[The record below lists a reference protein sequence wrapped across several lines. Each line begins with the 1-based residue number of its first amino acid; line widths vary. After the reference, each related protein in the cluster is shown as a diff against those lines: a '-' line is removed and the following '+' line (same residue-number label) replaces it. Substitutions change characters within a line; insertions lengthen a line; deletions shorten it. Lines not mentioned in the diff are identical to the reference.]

1 MSSTRVDGSTQR
13 QDQTGVRHKNHAI
26 PLLVVWLGAIPAAL
40 PATATSVQAA
50 PTDDVRICDHYGD
63 QVEAALQLPRG
74 VLRAIGRVES
84 GRRDPVG
91 GSFAPWPW
99 TLNANGQGRYLTDAS
114 AAAAAVRSLQ
124 AAGTANI
131 DVGCYQVNLLHHPHA
146 FQSIEAALE
155 PATNAAYAGG
165 FLRTLHARLGSWE
178 AAVAAYHSATPERGE
193 AYRQRVYG
201 VWNGRPAE
209 MLPSRQAGPVV
220 IRISGPDI
228 AGPDAPIRVWTPSR
242 PGTAPARI
250 ALPPPSANV
259 SRDSVTTA
267 RSAPPAGLPHE
278 ALVPA
283 GLSSVVPPAP
293 MR

>member
-1 MSSTRVDGSTQR
+1 MM
-13 QDQTGVRHKNHAI
+13 
-26 PLLVVWLGAIPAAL
+26 WLGAIPTAL
-40 PATATSVQAA
+40 PAAATAVQAGPA
-50 PTDDVRICDHYGD
+50 DDVRICDHHGD

-114 AAAAAVRSLQ
+114 AAAAALRSLQ

-165 FLRTLHARLGSWE
+165 FLRMLHARLGSWE

-201 VWNGRPAE
+201 VWNGRPADL
-209 MLPSRQAGPVV
+209 LPARQGGPMV
-220 IRISGPDI
+220 IRISGPDF
-228 AGPDAPIRVWTPSR
+228 AGPGAPIRVWTPSP
-242 PGTAPARI
+242 PGTAPARVV
-250 ALPPPSANV
+250 LPPPSPNV
-259 SRDSVTTA
+259 PRDNATA
-267 RSAPPAGLPHE
+267 LRTAAPVGLPDA
-278 ALVPA
+278 ALIPA

-293 MR
+293 WR